1 MESEIDIP
9 LALCSSDTG
18 APLDHCMMCDKYL
31 LDEDTQYFIEKSIR
45 QFPDLQAK
53 ETIFEY
59 AICLHCSMALSQSL
73 SEESRK
79 RTSEYLMKNARF
91 ESRWDNLLNAENP
104 SIDDWIGRCLL
115 KGTPISEA
123 SEYQI
128 VAQCQGRKLQLHD
141 MPFALSLEAMDELAQ
156 LLSNESQGEMDD
168 FIDKHFT
175 GPPEL
180 AEILRKRSPVLI

>member
-1 MESEIDIP
+1 MEREIDIP
-9 LALCSSDTG
+9 LALCSSETG
-18 APLDHCMMCDKYL
+18 APFDHCMMCDKYL
-31 LDEDTQYFIEKSIR
+31 LDDDTQYFIEKSIR

-59 AICLHCSMALSQSL
+59 AICLQCSVAMSQSL
-73 SEESRK
+73 SEESRT
-79 RTSEYLMKNARF
+79 RTSEYLMKSARF
-91 ESRWDNLLNAENP
+91 ESRWDNLSKVENP
-104 SIDDWIGRCLL
+104 SIDDWIGRCIL

-168 FIDKHFT
+168 FIGKHFS

-180 AEILRKRSPVLI
+180 AEILRKRSRVLI

>member
-9 LALCSSDTG
+9 EALCSSDTG
-18 APLDHCMMCDKYL
+18 TPLEHCMMCARYL
-31 LDEDTQYFIEKSIR
+31 LEEGTQYFIEKSIR

-59 AICLHCSMALSQSL
+59 AICLHCSMAMSESL

-79 RTSEYLMKNARF
+79 RTSEYLMENALF
-91 ESRWDNLLNAENP
+91 ESRWDSLSKLENP
-104 SIDDWIGRCLL
+104 SIDHWIGRCLL
-115 KGTPISEA
+115 KGTPIA
-123 SEYQI
+123 AAREYQI
-128 VAQCQGRKLQLHD
+128 VAQCVGRKLQLHD
-141 MPFALSLEAMDELAQ
+141 MPFALSLEALDELAQ
-156 LLSNESQGEMDD
+156 LLSNESQGEMGD